1 MHLLLKLA
9 RFVTPKEQT
18 HLIKEIEK
26 YFYQFTNSFQVE
38 NDTWASQNRLL
49 LKLDDQ
55 KKFKLLSDI
64 ELHVEELINKPR
76 IVSAITI
83 PSSLYNWESESL
95 VALINEIVSFLKGN
109 NASEYSLDFLGFGK
123 TPFHKKAI
131 QDRLKKKKFVHS
143 PNSQFKLYLEIS
155 SQKVQN
161 VKGVKKHIVRIGR
174 KYVPTIYAEKTL
186 FSFSPQM
193 ILYSPYT
200 VQEVADF
207 FGLSLVFNIPII
219 LTNENGRVEK
229 LIEKVKTS
237 YYKGIDK
244 IEYRITSSLA
254 NYIMKSKEPTFGF
267 SLWGTSPITEL
278 ITKINSVKLQIPS
291 KSVINFVFGN
301 EETGLPLNI
310 RNQISMY
317 RIGTQASEPLR
328 ASQAAAYALGTLL
341 SQ

>member
-1 MHLLLKLA
+1 MYLLLKLA
-9 RFVTPKEQT
+9 RFVTTEEQN
-18 HLIKEIEK
+18 HLIKKIEK
-26 YFYQFTNSFQVE
+26 YFYQFTNSIQVE

-49 LKLDDQ
+49 LKLEDQ
-55 KKFKLLSDI
+55 KNSKLLSNI
-64 ELHVEELINKPR
+64 ELHVEELINKPG
-76 IVSAITI
+76 IVSVITI

-95 VALINEIVSFLKGN
+95 TALINEITTFLKGN
-109 NASEYSLDFLGFGK
+109 NATEYSLDLLGFGK
-123 TPFHKKAI
+123 TVFHKKAI
-131 QDRLKKKKFVHS
+131 QDRLKKKKFVDS
-143 PNSQFKLYLEIS
+143 SNSNFKLYLEMR

-161 VKGVKKHIVRIGR
+161 IKNGMTHIARIGR
-174 KYVPTIYAEKTL
+174 KYIPTIYSTKTL
-186 FSFSPQM
+186 FSFSPQL

-207 FGLSLVFNIPII
+207 FRLSLAFNIPII

-229 LIEKVKTS
+229 LIEKVRTS

-244 IEYRITSSLA
+244 IEYRITLSLA
-254 NYIMKSKEPTFGF
+254 NYILKSKDQTFGF

-278 ITKINSVKLQIPS
+278 ITKIKGIKPHIQS

-310 RNQISMY
+310 RDQISIY